1 MTFELHPRLAAD
13 TIELEQGPLSLC
25 KLLLMNDCTYPWLI
39 MVPERGNI
47 KEIHE
52 LSVDDQVQLVTEIST
67 ISSAL
72 QRATGAPKMNV
83 AALGNM
89 VPQLHI
95 HVIARFEN
103 DSAWPGPIWGKVPV
117 QPYQNADKNALIKRL
132 TSDW

>member
-13 TIELEQGPLSLC
+13 TFELEQSPLSLC

-39 MVPERGNI
+39 LVPERGNI

-52 LSVDDQVQLVTEIST
+52 LTVDDQSQLVKEISA
-67 ISSAL
+67 ISSGL
-72 QRATGAPKMNV
+72 QWATGAPKMNV

-103 DSAWPGPIWGKVPV
+103 DPAWPSPIWGKVPV
-117 QPYQNADKNALIKRL
+117 QPYQADNKNALIERL
-132 TSDW
+132 TIAW